1 MNIKTGSSIG
11 KKWFFLLAAFSL
23 ISSTL
28 AMPIALATFS
38 ASNAKPWP
46 TKNHVN
52 PVEAKIAEFRAK
64 EMTDAQITDELRKLG
79 MGWDP
84 KSGATGMIG
93 ESPSPEELKGL
104 PSTKSMPATSSS
116 RSTIEKAVAFATP
129 TWDYTG
135 IGHYMYPGSMPVD
148 DDETHTHYI
157 TTHLGRPAPYYE
169 WTEIGVAA
177 WNTSAYVWYFTYD
190 SDEQIDGSNWDFH
203 GIKTNLNAADAY
215 AIVLNGTYDSSF
227 GGYWYDIYL
236 NNNWKR
242 NGHLIAR
249 GNEANDANE
258 IFSDTG
264 DYTADS
270 GCKFHDNYLCDYYYN
285 WDNWDASISY
295 TIYENSAGYMD
306 WDVWIDEGRYDFE
319 SWTE

>member
-1 MNIKTGSSIG
+1 MNTKTGISIG
-11 KKWFFLLAAFSL
+11 KKWFLLLAVFSL

-28 AMPIALATFS
+28 AMPIVLATFS
-38 ASNAKPWP
+38 TSNANPWP

-52 PVEAKIAEFRAK
+52 PVEPKIAEFRAK
-64 EMTDAQITDELRKLG
+64 GMTDAQITEELRKLG

-84 KSGATGMIG
+84 KSGATGIIG
-93 ESPSPEELKGL
+93 KSPSPEELKGL
-104 PSTKSMPATSSS
+104 PRTKSMPASSSS
-116 RSTIEKAVAFATP
+116 RSTIQKSVAFATP

-135 IGHYMYPGSMPVD
+135 IGNYMYPGSMPID
-148 DDETHTHYI
+148 DDETHTHYV
-157 TTHLGRPAPYYE
+157 TTHLGRPHPYYE

-203 GIKTNLNAADAY
+203 GIKTNMNTADAY
-215 AIVLNGTYDSSF
+215 SIVLNGTYDSSF

-236 NNNWKR
+236 NWNWKR

-264 DYTADS
+264 VFTENS
-270 GCKFHDNYLCDYYYN
+270 GCKFHDNYLSNYYYSWVN
-285 WDNWDASISY
+285 WNQNIGYEVYDAP
-295 TIYENSAGYMD
+295 GYMD
-306 WDVWIDEGRYDFE
+306 WDVWIDEERYDFE